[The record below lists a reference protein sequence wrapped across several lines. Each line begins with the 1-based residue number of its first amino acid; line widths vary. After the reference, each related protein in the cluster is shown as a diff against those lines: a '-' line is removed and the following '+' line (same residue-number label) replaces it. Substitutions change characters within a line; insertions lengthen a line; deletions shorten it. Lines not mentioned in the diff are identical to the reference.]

1 MKRQDWRKIFA
12 NKTKNISDK
21 GIISKIYKEHLK
33 FNIRKLENPILKW
46 EKQPKSQDV
55 KEDKKSIWKYN
66 QNYLPF
72 RKCKVKC
79 LYIPVASLISPLV
92 KKSTYNAGDPDLI
105 PG

>member
-46 EKQPKSQDV
+46 EKYPKSQDI
-55 KEDKKSIWKYN
+55 KEDIKSMWILSPVFYN
-66 QNYLPF
+66 F
-72 RKCKVKC
+72 
-79 LYIPVASLISPLV
+79 LYI
-92 KKSTYNAGDPDLI
+92 DL
-105 PG
+105 